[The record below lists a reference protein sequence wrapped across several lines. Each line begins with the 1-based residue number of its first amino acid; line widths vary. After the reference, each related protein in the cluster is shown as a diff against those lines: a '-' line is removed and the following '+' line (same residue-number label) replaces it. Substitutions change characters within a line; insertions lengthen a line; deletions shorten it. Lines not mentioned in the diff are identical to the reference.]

1 MFRGVSFE
9 LRPWDDGRLV
19 GENGSGKS
27 VLMRIVVGGLKQEQH
42 TRQASGSNEKWNGMA
57 LAMMAMC
64 VGMVLVIS
72 IASAVGGPI
81 AWVLA
86 VAAIVGLAV
95 GHMKL
100 MNHGGH

>member
-1 MFRGVSFE
+1 MA
-9 LRPWDDGRLV
+9 
-19 GENGSGKS
+19 
-27 VLMRIVVGGLKQEQH
+27 EQH
-42 TRQASGSNEKWNGMA
+42 TRHTSGSNDRGIGMFTMA